1 MNENVQMGVLY
12 TPSEVSKIIGI
23 SKSTLANWRVTRSD
37 GPPFIRVGGRSI
49 RYSANDL
56 LEWLEKQRRTS
67 TAG

>member
-1 MNENVQMGVLY
+1 MTEMIKLDVFY

-23 SKSTLANWRVTRSD
+23 SKATLANWRVTRSD
-37 GPPFIRVGGRSI
+37 GPPFIRVGGRAI

>member
-1 MNENVQMGVLY
+1 MTENIKLDVLY

-23 SKSTLANWRVTRSD
+23 TTSTLANWRVTRSD
-37 GPPFIRVGGRSI
+37 GPPFIRVGGRAI
-49 RYSANDL
+49 RYPANDL